1 MTWLWNVGKRKA
13 QRWDQGFWL
22 KGWCVKSPPKQGT
35 ESWGGSNEM
44 MSSMWSCWI
53 EDGWD
58 LQMETL
64 SEHLYKE
71 TYWHPW
77 VGEWTPTVPLSLT
90 SYILCFQYF
99 VFTGVLA
106 MVTCAVF
113 LRLNSVLKLAVL
125 LIMIAIYALLTE
137 TIYSGLFLRYDNLN
151 HSGE

>member
-1 MTWLWNVGKRKA
+1 M
-13 QRWDQGFWL
+13 
-22 KGWCVKSPPKQGT
+22 SESEPP
-35 ESWGGSNEM
+35 
-44 MSSMWSCWI
+44 
-53 EDGWD
+53 
-58 LQMETL
+58 TL
-64 SEHLYKE
+64 
-71 TYWHPW
+71 
-77 VGEWTPTVPLSLT
+77 PLNLT
-90 SYILCFQYF
+90 TYILCFQYF

>member
-1 MTWLWNVGKRKA
+1 MTWLWGKGRHTDEIKVSGL
-13 QRWDQGFWL
+13 RNG
-22 KGWCVKSPPKQGT
+22 VKDPPKKNREQCLGEVVMKWWVQCGAT
-35 ESWGGSNEM
+35 ELRM
-44 MSSMWSCWI
+44 T
-53 EDGWD
+53 
-58 LQMETL
+58 ETSKWRCSANICTRRPTGIREWE
-64 SEHLYKE
+64 SE
-71 TYWHPW
+71 P
-77 VGEWTPTVPLSLT
+77 PTLPLNLT
-90 SYILCFQYF
+90 TYILCFQYF